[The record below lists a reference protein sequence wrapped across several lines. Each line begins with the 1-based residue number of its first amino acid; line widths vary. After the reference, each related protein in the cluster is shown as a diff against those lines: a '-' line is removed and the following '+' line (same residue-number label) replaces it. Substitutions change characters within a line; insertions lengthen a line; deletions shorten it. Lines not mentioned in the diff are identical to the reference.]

1 MSAPAAPAFTTGTNV
16 SSIATATEAPP
27 GAPFPKRK
35 LILNAVDCIVPNH
48 VVAGAW
54 KGETEGHQFDTIEY
68 WLEYAKLLEKGKS
81 HGVFFADSY
90 GWHDTYH
97 FKNNP

>member
-1 MSAPAAPAFTTGTNV
+1 MRSASFPNRELNV
-16 SSIATATEAPP
+16 DALESA
-27 GAPFPKRK
+27 
-35 LILNAVDCIVPNH
+35 VPNH

-81 HGVFFADSY
+81 HGVFCMSPPSFLLCEL
-90 GWHDTYH
+90 
-97 FKNNP
+97 